1 MRVAVLVLAG
11 FCLCVWVWKFLYA
24 CFSVWVCVRLLHPS
38 LPLSLQNA
46 SQKQRKQQTSV
57 VDSNRAYKQPYKS
70 SLQTSNF
77 RFVLS
82 HLHLTQVRQ
91 DTAVQPLTILAEEVT
106 VALRLPV
113 SKLSLCLS
121 RSVVALFPTKENNK
135 NRAHSFNQITLSLT
149 TASLF
154 KALFSAYQL
163 FLYLPLLLQSPRSP
177 WNQPFVP

>member
-1 MRVAVLVLAG
+1 M
-11 FCLCVWVWKFLYA
+11 CKFLYA

-38 LPLSLQNA
+38 LPLSSYAPLQNA
-46 SQKQRKQQTSV
+46 YQKQRKQQTSV

-91 DTAVQPLTILAEEVT
+91 DTAVQPLTTLAEEVT

-135 NRAHSFNQITLSLT
+135 NRAQSFNQITLSHHSFTL
-149 TASLF
+149 
-154 KALFSAYQL
+154 
-163 FLYLPLLLQSPRSP
+163 
-177 WNQPFVP
+177 